1 MKLPKAIWRR
11 ENFLSGARW
20 GKIPNWPEPSWAAGS
35 EGREGWEVS
44 LVISLIGDW
53 SSLSQV
59 LWEPGWVLHQCLAQR
74 ATQEVF
80 DLLKYIKED
89 LYLAL
94 KEEQYLAEGRGSMRK
109 SRGMRMRVCVAV
121 GSCVVWW
128 AVTRLGTRHWTLTG
142 GEVETSVGSDSSGSA
157 LHVWGR
163 AVPRRA
169 RWGSRARARRGGNH
183 SSH

>member
-11 ENFLSGARW
+11 ENSLSGARW

-35 EGREGWEVS
+35 ERRKGWEVS

-59 LWEPGWVLHQCLAQR
+59 LREPGWVLHQCLAQR

-80 DLLKYIKED
+80 DLLKRIKED

-94 KEEQYLAEGRGSMRK
+94 EEEQYLSEGRSSSRN
-109 SRGMRMRVCVAV
+109 SRGIRIRGCSCGFMCRVV
-121 GSCVVWW
+121 GCDKTGDMALDAHGRWSGDVYGLGQLRERSASLGESCAAESQV
-128 AVTRLGTRHWTLTG
+128 RP
-142 GEVETSVGSDSSGSA
+142 TS
-157 LHVWGR
+157 
-163 AVPRRA
+163 
-169 RWGSRARARRGGNH
+169 
-183 SSH
+183 